1 MVLFPSSVKESI
13 LDIEAGYVEEPQMSI
28 TVYPK
33 CLSRFTSNV
42 YHGTR
47 FYVKLS

>member
-1 MVLFPSSVKESI
+1 MVLFPSSIKESI
-13 LDIEAGYVEEPQMSI
+13 LDIETGYVEESQKSI

-33 CLSRFTSNV
+33 CLSRFTPNV
-42 YHGTR
+42 YHDTR